1 MAFQIS
7 PGVNVS
13 EIDLTTV
20 VPAVSTTAGGYAVQ
34 FQWGPV
40 GKLRLITNET
50 GLVSTFGAPDS
61 NTATSFFSAANFLAY
76 GNNLSVVRTI
86 GANTLNADA
95 NTTNSNI
102 QVPNSDVFQYTLLNS
117 NNGNVYGAF
126 MAKYAGALEIG
137 RAHV

>member
-20 VPAVSTTAGGYAVQ
+20 VPAVSTTAGGYAGQ

-76 GNNLSVVRTI
+76 GNNLQVVRA
-86 GANTLNADA
+86 ANT
-95 NTTNSNI
+95 S
-102 QVPNSDVFQYTLLNS
+102 S
-117 NNGNVYGAF
+117 NNAVSGGSTVQIKSEDVYD
-126 MAKYAGALEIG
+126 
-137 RAHV
+137 VS